1 MYIVYFENS
10 NGDKRQIGAAAQKN
24 EANKFIVDF
33 LDEKNYKSHYWR
45 RWNVSDNIE
54 RIDVGSHTEFFEIH
68 KVMEKPEFYKD
79 SLFETLMENDKVITA
94 LREIDDKLKYAI
106 STGLTHINYTNNNT
120 NLMDKIMFVLEYMGF
135 NVNDKYMHDENLS
148 YIIIYL

>member
-68 KVMEKPEFYKD
+68 EIMEKPEFYKD
-79 SLFETLMENDKVITA
+79 SLFETLMENDKVITT
-94 LREIDDKLKYAI
+94 LREIDDNLRRAI
-106 STGLTHINYTNNNT
+106 SQELTYINYTNNNT
-120 NLMDKIMFVLEYMGF
+120 NLMDKIVFVLKYMGF
-135 NVNDKYMHDENLS
+135 NVYDKNVHDENLS

>member
-33 LDEKNYKSHYWR
+33 LDEKNYKSNYWR

-79 SLFETLMENDKVITA
+79 SLFETLMENESVITA

>member
-10 NGDKRQIGAAAQKN
+10 NGDKRQIGAAAQKDK
-24 EANKFIVDF
+24 ANKFIVDF

-68 KVMEKPEFYKD
+68 KVIEKPEIYKD
-79 SLFETLMENDKVITA
+79 SLFETLMEDEAVITA
-94 LREIDDKLKYAI
+94 LREIDDNLRRAI
-106 STGLTHINYTNNNT
+106 AKELTYINYTNNIPG
-120 NLMDKIMFVLEYMGF
+120 LMDKIVFVLKYMGF

>member
-33 LDEKNYKSHYWR
+33 LDKKNYKSHYWR

-79 SLFETLMENDKVITA
+79 SLFETLMENESVITA

>member
-1 MYIVYFENS
+1 MVIK
-10 NGDKRQIGAAAQKN
+10 DKLVPRLKKN

-68 KVMEKPEFYKD
+68 EE
-79 SLFETLMENDKVITA
+79 
-94 LREIDDKLKYAI
+94 
-106 STGLTHINYTNNNT
+106 
-120 NLMDKIMFVLEYMGF
+120 
-135 NVNDKYMHDENLS
+135 
-148 YIIIYL
+148 

>member
-24 EANKFIVDF
+24 KANKFIVDF
-33 LDEKNYKSHYWR
+33 LDENHYKSHYWR

-79 SLFETLMENDKVITA
+79 SLFETLMENESVINA

-106 STGLTHINYTNNNT
+106 STGLTHINCANNST
-120 NLMDKIMFVLEYMGF
+120 NLTDKIVFVLKYMGF
-135 NVNDKYMHDENLS
+135 NMDDKYMHDENLS

>member
-68 KVMEKPEFYKD
+68 EE
-79 SLFETLMENDKVITA
+79 
-94 LREIDDKLKYAI
+94 
-106 STGLTHINYTNNNT
+106 
-120 NLMDKIMFVLEYMGF
+120 
-135 NVNDKYMHDENLS
+135 
-148 YIIIYL
+148 